1 MSNSD
6 GNNSENNMGGFE
18 DSFTVML
25 TRVTNK
31 MIANGVRSAGAFRDR
46 AQELKNF
53 IDAANPDAPFDS
65 FSAADLGAELYN
77 DVKNMLR
84 EVLIRFPRNID
95 REGYK
100 DLISLVFNQAIRRHR
115 TAHPGNMQNGGRRR
129 TRRRGLRKQRNTRR
143 SRR

>member
-1 MSNSD
+1 
-6 GNNSENNMGGFE
+6 MGDFE
-18 DSFTVML
+18 DSFAVML
-25 TRVTNK
+25 TRLTYK

-53 IDAANPDAPFDS
+53 IDAGNPEQPFDF

-77 DVKNMLR
+77 EVKNMLR

-100 DLISLVFNQAIRRHR
+100 NLISLVFNQAIRRHR
-115 TAHPGNMQNGGRRR
+115 REQPGNMQNGGRRR
-129 TRRRGLRKQRNTRR
+129 TRRGQGRRTQRNTRR